1 MDRRDRRRP
10 TTRETSM
17 APETSGG
24 ADLIVKC
31 SHCGR
36 ICREP
41 GGWQQPGPAERDDEA
56 GLRYS
61 HGICPDCLQRH
72 FPEFS

>member
-1 MDRRDRRRP
+1 MDRRDRRWP
-10 TTRETSM
+10 TTRETPTT
-17 APETSGG
+17 PETPGG

-36 ICREP
+36 IYRDPE
-41 GGWQQPGPAERDDEA
+41 GWQQPGPADRAAGER
-56 GLRYS
+56 LRYS
-61 HGICPDCLQRH
+61 HGICPDCLRRH